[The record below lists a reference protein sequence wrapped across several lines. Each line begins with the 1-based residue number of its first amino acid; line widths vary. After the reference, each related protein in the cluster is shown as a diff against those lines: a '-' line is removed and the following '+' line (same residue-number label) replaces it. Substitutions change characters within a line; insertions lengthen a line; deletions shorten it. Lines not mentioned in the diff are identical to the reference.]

1 MGYLEFEHLKIL
13 NIDRKMKFYEI
24 RVVKFIEKHSW
35 FVFVDSWITFPTYPG
50 WHIHWQHCSNIAILE
65 SLGFKIEII

>member
-24 RVVKFIEKHSW
+24 RVKFIEKHS
-35 FVFVDSWITFPTYPG
+35 
-50 WHIHWQHCSNIAILE
+50 
-65 SLGFKIEII
+65 

>member
-24 RVVKFIEKHSW
+24 RVVKFIEKHS
-35 FVFVDSWITFPTYPG
+35 
-50 WHIHWQHCSNIAILE
+50 
-65 SLGFKIEII
+65 